1 MKRKYNSKIYDFI
14 INILQDEEKVP
25 TFACKY
31 LRNKMYVLIFFFAKM
46 RKGKSLKS
54 YVPPQCTCV
63 KMEDC
68 CHLCSGS
75 LRPNAANEE
84 DWHDGGTIIDET
96 IEV

>member
-1 MKRKYNSKIYDFI
+1 M
-14 INILQDEEKVP
+14 
-25 TFACKY
+25 
-31 LRNKMYVLIFFFAKM
+31 M

>member
-1 MKRKYNSKIYDFI
+1 M
-14 INILQDEEKVP
+14 QDEEKVI
-25 TFACKY
+25 TFVREY
-31 LRNKMYVLIFFFAKM
+31 LRNKMYVLIFFAKM

-75 LRPNAANEE
+75 LRPSAANEE

-96 IEV
+96 SEV